1 MGSTIKVYSLLITHN
16 FPGQL
21 LWDLLILCIMQL
33 SSFSGP
39 CRVTLTRLSSFN
51 NQQTDCVMKQQYVYV
66 VSYNMHIY
74 SISYNNYVA
83 MQLSCL

>member
-21 LWDLLILCIMQL
+21 LWDLTNFVYHAAILIFRSMQ
-33 SSFSGP
+33 GDIDY
-39 CRVTLTRLSSFN
+39 RLSSFN
-51 NQQTDCVMKQQYVYV
+51 NQQTDGVMKQQYVYV
-66 VSYNMHIY
+66 ASYNTHIY

-83 MQLSCL
+83 M